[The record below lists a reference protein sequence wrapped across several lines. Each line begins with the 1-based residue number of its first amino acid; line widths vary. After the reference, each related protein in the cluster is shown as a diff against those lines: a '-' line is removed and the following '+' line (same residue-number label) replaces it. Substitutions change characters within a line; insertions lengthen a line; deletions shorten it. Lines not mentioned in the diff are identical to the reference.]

1 MIEIGS
7 ILSNRYQITDI
18 IGQGGMA
25 NVFLAHD
32 LILDRDVAVKV
43 LRFDFQNNQDAI
55 RRFQREAM
63 SASQLL
69 HHNIVEVYD
78 VDETDQQQYIVME
91 YVKGTDLKTFIHQKA
106 PLSLELSVSIMS
118 QILSAIEIAHKNNI
132 IHRDIKPQNIL
143 ITERNEVK
151 ITDFGIAIA
160 LSDTSITQTN
170 TLLGSVHYLSPEQA
184 RGSNATTKSDI
195 YALGVVL
202 YELITGSV
210 PFNGESAVSI
220 ALKHFQE
227 TFPRVKD
234 TMDYVPQSLENV
246 VLKATTKNPDD
257 RYRTVDEMHQD
268 LITSLSANRMNEPL
282 FVPQNMGSTSVIKPI
297 KPIQPLSDS
306 EMALNER
313 LAAPEPLD
321 EEEFIGF
328 ETLDPISPKK
338 SNFRL
343 TRWLLGFLL
352 LVLLFLGGYY
362 LFMQTTQFVAVPS
375 LTNVTQEEAQTLL
388 EEKGLVLGTITH
400 QWNDTIPAG
409 SVISSDPTT
418 NARVQKNS
426 QVSLVVSNGREQV
439 EIGDYVGQKYEPIRK
454 QLTDANFIVVRRGM
468 ATTDPNLVGVIM
480 DQSVS
485 AGSKVVPSETTITF
499 TVGQMSD
506 KVTMQDF
513 NNLPLDMVYT
523 FAEEYGLY
531 VEVSYDYDDYISPDN
546 VIRQDPV
553 SGTELT
559 SGDTIYVV
567 VSQGQETTEII
578 THTEALTIEY
588 LPRYS
593 ETDLNQERPLPNV
606 IDVYIGDS
614 QNNINVLSRSFEITE
629 TIPIQLL
636 FYIQSDGVGQYR
648 IMRDGVLYS
657 ESNAIYP

>member
-1 MIEIGS
+1 MIEIGAK
-7 ILSNRYQITDI
+7 LSNRYLITDI

-78 VDETDQQQYIVME
+78 VDETEQQQYIVME
-91 YVKGTDLKTFIHQKA
+91 YVKGTDLKSFIHQHA
-106 PLSLELSVSIMS
+106 PLSLELTVSIMS
-118 QILSAIEIAHKNNI
+118 QILSAIEIAHRNNI

-143 ITERNEVK
+143 ITDQNEVK

-227 TFPRVKD
+227 AFPRVKD

-246 VLKATTKNPDD
+246 VLKATAKNPLD
-257 RYRTVDEMHQD
+257 RYNSVNEMHQD
-268 LITSLSANRMNEPL
+268 LITSLSANRMNEAMY
-282 FVPQNMGSTSVIKPI
+282 VPDHHSNTTVLKPI
-297 KPIQPLSDS
+297 KPIAASQQAIEEQLS
-306 EMALNER
+306 
-313 LAAPEPLD
+313 APEPL
-321 EEEFIGF
+321 EEEIYPSFDVVGPL
-328 ETLDPISPKK
+328 TPVKK
-338 SNFRL
+338 HFRL
-343 TRWLLGFLL
+343 TRWLIGLLL
-352 LVLLFLGGYY
+352 LVLLSLGAYY
-362 LFMQTTQFVAVPS
+362 LYMQTTQFVAIPA
-375 LTNVTQEEAQTLL
+375 LANLTQEEAVEQLQDL
-388 EEKGLVLGTITH
+388 GLSLGQVSH
-400 QWNDTIPAG
+400 EWDQAIPAG
-409 SVISSDPTT
+409 SVIKSNPET
-418 NARVQKNS
+418 NSRVLKQS
-426 QVSLVVSNGREQV
+426 AVDLVVSNGKEQV
-439 EIGDYVGQKYEPIRK
+439 EIGNYIGEKYEPIRK

-480 DQSVS
+480 DQSIS
-485 AGSKVVPSETTITF
+485 QGSKVVPSDTTITF

-506 KVTMQDF
+506 QVTMQDF

-531 VEVSYDYDDYISPDN
+531 VEVSYEYDDYISPDN
-546 VIRQDPV
+546 IIRQDPV
-553 SGTELT
+553 SGTVLT
-559 SGDTIYVV
+559 PGDSIYVV
-567 VSQGQETTEII
+567 ASQGQEKTEIV

-588 LPRYS
+588 LPRYA
-593 ETDLNQERPLPNV
+593 ETDLNQEKPLPNL
-606 IDVYIGDS
+606 IEVYIGDAE
-614 QNNINVLSRSFEITE
+614 NNINTLSKSFEITE

-636 FYIQSDGVGQYR
+636 FYIESDGVGSYR
-648 IMRDGVLYS
+648 ILRDGEVYA